1 MEVCSDK
8 MIEYYLLYKNPL
20 YAFRLPIALLVGI
33 IAYGYFSM
41 LKWSDNSYINQILV
55 PLAAILLT
63 MVILDMIS
71 RMLINQEEKRDM
83 LLKCKQFMA
92 QPGSNKTLDLS
103 KISEYKGQIEGF
115 VSKGDSQEN
124 PLNNIQ
130 VPKQKVSE
138 LNDTTVPQVGLP
150 MDPNMNQLLVDN
162 NLNSSLY
169 TNTPEPIES
178 KNYNSKCIEPSNCL
192 SLCSGSGQNPCN
204 LISAVPGPQWL
215 PQTAEAKQSE
225 MVNNQFSPS
234 LCQIK

>member
-71 RMLINQEEKRDM
+71 RMLISKEEKRDM

-92 QPGSNKTLDLS
+92 QPSFDGKLDLS
-103 KISEYKGQIEGF
+103 KISEYKGTIEGF
-115 VSKGDSQEN
+115 NTKENSQEN

-130 VPKQKVSE
+130 IPKEKINE

-150 MDPNMNQLLVDN
+150 MDPNYNQLLVDN
-162 NLNSSLY
+162 NMNSTLY
-169 TNTPEPIES
+169 TDIPQPLES
-178 KNYNSKCIEPSNCL
+178 KKYDAKCIEPSNCL

-215 PQTAEAKQSE
+215 PQTAEVKQNE
-225 MVNNQFSPS
+225 LVNNQFTPS